1 MQALPGSLLVNSNM
15 RRTRDR
21 LFTAQPATR
30 GLSSGL
36 VIFEGEDLEIK
47 TRTKFIQQTHK
58 ERFDQQIREKR
69 MMQRSSKEQELKL
82 HDEYMRLNSL
92 FGQMEQ
98 NYQRKY
104 RNQLED
110 VKNANLAMA
119 REKLEAQRREKQREV
134 DEDRKLFTEL
144 SRRRSVTL
152 KPSLK
157 VS

>member
-1 MQALPGSLLVNSNM
+1 MFPLVNSNM

-69 MMQRSSKEQELKL
+69 VMQRSSKEQELKL

-98 NYQRKY
+98 NYKRKY

-119 REKLEAQRREKQREV
+119 REKLEAQRREKQREM

-144 SRRRSVTL
+144 SRRRSLTL

-157 VS
+157 AS

>member
-1 MQALPGSLLVNSNM
+1 M
-15 RRTRDR
+15 RRTRER
-21 LFTAQPATR
+21 LFTAQTASR

-47 TRTKFIQQTHK
+47 TRTKFIQKTHR

-69 MMQRSSKEQELKL
+69 QVQRSGKELDLKL

-92 FGQMEQ
+92 FGQMEL
-98 NYQRKY
+98 NYQRNY
-104 RNQLED
+104 RNRLQD

-119 REKLEAQRREKQREV
+119 KEKQEAQRREKQREIE
-134 DEDRKLFTEL
+134 EDQKLFTEL
-144 SRRRSVTL
+144 SRRRSLTL

-157 VS
+157 AS

>member
-1 MQALPGSLLVNSNM
+1 M
-15 RRTRDR
+15 RRTRER
-21 LFTAQPATR
+21 LFTAQSATR

-47 TRTKFIQQTHK
+47 TRTKFIQHTHK

-69 MMQRSSKEQELKL
+69 QMQRSSKEQDLKM

-98 NYQRKY
+98 NYHRNY
-104 RNQLED
+104 RNRLED

-119 REKLEAQRREKQREV
+119 REKQEAQRREKQREIE
-134 DEDRKLFTEL
+134 EDRKLFTEL
-144 SRRRSVTL
+144 SRRRSLTL

-157 VS
+157 SS

>member
-1 MQALPGSLLVNSNM
+1 M
-15 RRTRDR
+15 RRTRER
-21 LFTAQPATR
+21 LFTAQAASR

-69 MMQRSSKEQELKL
+69 QVQRSSKELDLKL

-92 FGQMEQ
+92 FGQMELSH
-98 NYQRKY
+98 QRNH
-104 RNQLED
+104 RNRLED

-119 REKLEAQRREKQREV
+119 REKLEAQRREKQREI

-144 SRRRSVTL
+144 SRRRSLTL

-157 VS
+157 AS

>member
-1 MQALPGSLLVNSNM
+1 M
-15 RRTRDR
+15 
-21 LFTAQPATR
+21 
-30 GLSSGL
+30 
-36 VIFEGEDLEIK
+36 EIK

-69 MMQRSSKEQELKL
+69 SMQRSSKEQELKL

-119 REKLEAQRREKQREV
+119 REKQEAQRREKQREM

-144 SRRRSVTL
+144 SRRRSLTL

-157 VS
+157 AS